1 MISNGTIITPT
12 LQEDTVCACVCVY
25 VLSVDNRDA
34 EIVICQLEF
43 FSQKP
48 GSGPWV
54 SAQVVHVF
62 LKTRICIQQFCCC
75 CINKQIL
82 QT

>member
-1 MISNGTIITPT
+1 MIPSLPQPFKRT
-12 LQEDTVCACVCVY
+12 QYVHVYVY

-34 EIVICQLEF
+34 EIVLCQLEF

-54 SAQVVHVF
+54 SVQVVHVF
-62 LKTRICIQQFCCC
+62 WKTRIYIQQFCCC
-75 CINKQIL
+75 CIDKQIL